1 MATTREQ
8 DNNLSPRVSILEK
21 GQEAIQRD
29 IITLSHSIREQ
40 GSQLTNTLTKIS
52 ESNQNTFN
60 TLSEKISSINKT
72 DWQSFWT
79 MIGTLVVI
87 IAAIMAPVWMSF
99 TYVNSNAEQMNEAI
113 KEIKATQIENI
124 KYIASLQTELRLAKD
139 REVKKNE

>member
-1 MATTREQ
+1 MATTKEEQ
-8 DNNLSPRVSILEK
+8 NLSPRVSILEK

-40 GSQLTNTLTKIS
+40 GSQLTNALTKIS

-72 DWQSFWT
+72 DWRTFWT

-99 TYVNSNAEQMNEAI
+99 TYVDKNATEMNSNL

-124 KYIASLQTELRLAKD
+124 KNIASLQTELKYIKEKRGD
-139 REVKKNE
+139 